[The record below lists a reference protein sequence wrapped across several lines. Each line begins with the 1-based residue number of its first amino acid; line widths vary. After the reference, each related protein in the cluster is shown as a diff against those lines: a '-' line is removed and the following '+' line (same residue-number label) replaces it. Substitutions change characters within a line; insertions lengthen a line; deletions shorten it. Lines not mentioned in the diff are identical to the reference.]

1 MKKFLGRLCFWGA
14 VIFVVLSVMIGMS
27 YYLITTP
34 TINIPANKN
43 ILILGDATTE
53 CSIDDNLF
61 KRSMNI
67 SQSATHHLFS
77 YCKLK
82 KVLSSTQQI
91 DTVLCAFSS
100 NNIAKEKDVW
110 LFGPAVKGQLIPFM
124 GADEWKVFWDNDK
137 QLMLN
142 LIVQLPKNI
151 SIPMFRS
158 VLAHRPAVV
167 DIGAYLF
174 LDRHSLPQELQSRAN
189 ETTDSVLV
197 CSSIALSHLRKMA
210 ELCEQH
216 NVTFCLINCPSYQP
230 EKYGYRKDVAAYH
243 QQYFSDI
250 PFYDYSDFAVP
261 DSCHDKIPLLNYMG
275 AEIFSAYLNE
285 HFGKE

>member
-14 VIFVVLSVMIGMS
+14 AIFVVLSVIVAVS
-27 YYLITTP
+27 YCLVAIP
-34 TINIPANKN
+34 TINISANKN
-43 ILILGDATTE
+43 ILILGDSQTE
-53 CSIDDNLF
+53 CAINDNLF
-61 KRSMNI
+61 QRSMNI
-67 SQSATHHLFS
+67 SQSATHYLFS

-82 KVLSSTQQI
+82 KILSSKQQI
-91 DTVLCAFSS
+91 DTVLCSFSS
-100 NNIAKEKDVW
+100 TIAKEQDIW
-110 LFGPAVKGQLIPFM
+110 LFGPAVKGQLVPFM

-151 SIPMFRS
+151 SIPIFRS
-158 VLAHRPAVV
+158 VLARRPAVV
-167 DIGAYLF
+167 DIGAYTDLYR
-174 LDRHSLPQELQSRAN
+174 DKLQQDIQLRA
-189 ETTDSVLV
+189 EEVADSVLV
-197 CSSIALSHLRKMA
+197 CSPIALTYIRKMA

-216 NVTFCLINCPSYQP
+216 HVTFCLIRCPSYQP
-230 EKYGYRKDVAAYH
+230 EKYGYREDVAAYH

-261 DSCHDKIPLLNYMG
+261 DSCYGDVSHLDFKG
-275 AEIFSAYLNE
+275 AKIFSAYLNE